1 MLNCWAVHARVRQVQ
16 CQVRGRAARVA
27 VIGFLGAA
35 SYIVQQLRVLR
46 ALCGQPV
53 AAEAFLFPSAQVDNV
68 DIVNRISPLRGE
80 PIAGRAFRLSP
91 RLCASAANPSRSK
104 HFPAPLRLRGKPT
117 AAKASAFLRTST
129 TFAHMRLL
137 LTGSNGLLGQKII
150 AALRNDP
157 SVELWATS
165 RGNDRTAEP
174 LGDRYR
180 SMDIAVKAEVD
191 AVFEEAR
198 PNVVIHAAAMTNVD
212 ACELDPA
219 SCRLHNVTATEHLV
233 QAAERHNSHFI
244 FLSTD
249 FIFDGGNGPYR
260 EEDEPAPLSIYG
272 QSKLDGEHIVQ
283 QSGLERWAIART
295 IIVYGVAKGLS
306 RGNVVLWAKNAL
318 EKGEPI
324 KVVNDQWRMPTL
336 AEDLADGCIRIAKR
350 GATGIYHL
358 SGPDG
363 MTILELVQRTGVF
376 FGLPTGTVSPVTSAS
391 LGQPAKRPPVTG
403 FVLDKARRE
412 LGYAPHGFEAGLAV
426 LREQLSL

>member
-1 MLNCWAVHARVRQVQ
+1 
-16 CQVRGRAARVA
+16 
-27 VIGFLGAA
+27 
-35 SYIVQQLRVLR
+35 
-46 ALCGQPV
+46 
-53 AAEAFLFPSAQVDNV
+53 
-68 DIVNRISPLRGE
+68 
-80 PIAGRAFRLSP
+80 
-91 RLCASAANPSRSK
+91 
-104 HFPAPLRLRGKPT
+104 
-117 AAKASAFLRTST
+117 
-129 TFAHMRLL
+129 
-137 LTGSNGLLGQKII
+137 
-150 AALRNDP
+150 
-157 SVELWATS
+157 
-165 RGNDRTAEP
+165 
-174 LGDRYR
+174 
-180 SMDIAVKAEVD
+180 MDIAVKAEVD